1 MARIR
6 KELPQAWEKIALL
19 MMSHPRASV
28 TVTEIDAMLSHDIHM
43 YRLSNYIWNI
53 KKNGGYVRPL
63 KNGRDVI
70 GYQLSNPDTIR
81 SHLIKRGFMK
91 VGLVSEINTLKD
103 LNATLIEQH
112 EHILS

>member
-19 MMSHPRASV
+19 MLDKPNASV
-28 TVTEIDAMLSHDIHM
+28 TVAEIHVKLCFDIHM

-53 KKNGGYVRPL
+53 KKNGGYVRAL
-63 KNGRDVI
+63 KNGRDVV
-70 GYQLSNPDTIR
+70 GYQLANPDTIKA
-81 SHLIKRGFMK
+81 HLTKRKFI
-91 VGLVSEINTLKD
+91 SQIETLED
-103 LNATLIEQH
+103 LNATQIEQH